1 MLAIGPARR
10 VHWPRNR
17 RHDRHERKLFFE
29 QLLSLREAYRAE
41 RHEAVN
47 GTIEDVLAA
56 AERMFVDATAAEAAG
71 WSTRDANTAN

>member
-1 MLAIGPARR
+1 MT
-10 VHWPRNR
+10 
-17 RHDRHERKLFFE
+17 RHERKLFFE

-56 AERMFVDATAAEAAG
+56 AERLFVDAAAEDAG
-71 WSTRDANTAN
+71 RSTMDANTVN